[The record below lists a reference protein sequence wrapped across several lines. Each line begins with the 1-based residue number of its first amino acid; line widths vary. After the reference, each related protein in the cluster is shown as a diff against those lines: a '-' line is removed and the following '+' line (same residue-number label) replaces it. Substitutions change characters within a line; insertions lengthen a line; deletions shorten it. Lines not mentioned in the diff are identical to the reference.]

1 MLTLLVLCTAPP
13 RAAPL
18 DARVTRRNILG
29 CGSAIGIAAAAN
41 AVPPPKTN
49 VTEALAKNKVIV
61 RRQDLLTE
69 VVVDPKTGDELREIQ
84 LPAGYPKSLRP
95 PRLVER
101 RVSEAELALAA
112 VVAGGTTEI
121 ARVAALHP
129 LATLKSRAQARPG
142 TGPLDLID
150 ADGNGII
157 EPQEVKDL
165 YAGLVPSVSAAARAR
180 SASCFCGRVDGVPL
194 YHVDGVPPHAV
205 EATPRRWRRA
215 PHHQNNSSVPRAAAA
230 ATYYA
235 AREVSRRVLAPLAPP
250 PLALA
255 LLSASAASAAA
266 LVVRAP
272 ADVLATRAQVRR
284 RGEEVAT
291 TTAEAAAVGFRRWP
305 TLFAAELPYSL
316 LRILGLAALDAAAPA
331 GGGVLDATA
340 RTVAVAVVAALLT
353 TPLDVARTRVLLRTA
368 PGAADAGPPALAATL
383 AEVAAQGSLFSG
395 AALRVAYTG
404 VVVAAFIPLRT
415 LFYVGL
421 RDWIIL
427 DEVFQF
433 DAIT

>member
-1 MLTLLVLCTAPP
+1 MLTLLVLSTAAP
-13 RAAPL
+13 RAAPF
-18 DARVTRRNILG
+18 DASRARLLARRDVLG

-49 VTEALAKNKVIV
+49 VTEALQKNKIVV

-157 EPQEVKDL
+157 EPREVKDL

-180 SASCFCGRVDGVPL
+180 SASRFWGRVDGVPL
-194 YHVDGVPPHAV
+194 RVDGVTPHAV
-205 EATPRRWRRA
+205 EATPRRRRTAPRRRGESRRWRRA
-215 PHHQNNSSVPRAAAA
+215 PNHQK
-230 ATYYA
+230 
-235 AREVSRRVLAPLAPP
+235 
-250 PLALA
+250 
-255 LLSASAASAAA
+255 
-266 LVVRAP
+266 
-272 ADVLATRAQVRR
+272 Q
-284 RGEEVAT
+284 
-291 TTAEAAAVGFRRWP
+291 
-305 TLFAAELPYSL
+305 
-316 LRILGLAALDAAAPA
+316 
-331 GGGVLDATA
+331 
-340 RTVAVAVVAALLT
+340 
-353 TPLDVARTRVLLRTA
+353 
-368 PGAADAGPPALAATL
+368 
-383 AEVAAQGSLFSG
+383 
-395 AALRVAYTG
+395 
-404 VVVAAFIPLRT
+404 
-415 LFYVGL
+415 
-421 RDWIIL
+421 
-427 DEVFQF
+427 
-433 DAIT
+433 

>member
-1 MLTLLVLCTAPP
+1 MLTLLVLSTTAP

-18 DARVTRRNILG
+18 DVSRARLLARRDVLG
-29 CGSAIGIAAAAN
+29 CGSAICIAAAAN

-49 VTEALAKNKVIV
+49 VTEALEKNKIVV

-69 VVVDPKTGDELREIQ
+69 VVVDPKTGDELRELQ

-142 TGPLDLID
+142 TGPLALID

-157 EPQEVKDL
+157 EPREVKDL

-180 SASCFCGRVDGVPL
+180 SASCFWGRVDGVPL
-194 YHVDGVPPHAV
+194 H
-205 EATPRRWRRA
+205 TIKSNR
-215 PHHQNNSSVPRAAAA
+215 SVPRAAAA

-291 TTAEAAAVGFRRWP
+291 TTAAAAAVGFRRWP

-316 LRILGLAALDAAAPA
+316 LRILGLAVLDAAAPA

-340 RTVAVAVVAALLT
+340 RTIAVAVIAALLT

-383 AEVAAQGSLFSG
+383 AEVAAEGSLFSG

>member
-1 MLTLLVLCTAPP
+1 MLGVLF
-13 RAAPL
+13 
-18 DARVTRRNILG
+18 LG
-29 CGSAIGIAAAAN
+29 S
-41 AVPPPKTN
+41 
-49 VTEALAKNKVIV
+49 
-61 RRQDLLTE
+61 
-69 VVVDPKTGDELREIQ
+69 
-84 LPAGYPKSLRP
+84 
-95 PRLVER
+95 
-101 RVSEAELALAA
+101 
-112 VVAGGTTEI
+112 
-121 ARVAALHP
+121 
-129 LATLKSRAQARPG
+129 
-142 TGPLDLID
+142 
-150 ADGNGII
+150 
-157 EPQEVKDL
+157 
-165 YAGLVPSVSAAARAR
+165 
-180 SASCFCGRVDGVPL
+180 
-194 YHVDGVPPHAV
+194 
-205 EATPRRWRRA
+205 RRWRTA
-215 PHHQNNSSVPRAAAA
+215 HSVPRAAAA

-331 GGGVLDATA
+331 GGGVVDATA

-383 AEVAAQGSLFSG
+383 AEVAAEGSLFSG

>member
-1 MLTLLVLCTAPP
+1 MLTLLVLSTAAPT
-13 RAAPL
+13 AAPL
-18 DARVTRRNILG
+18 NARLARRNILG

-49 VTEALAKNKVIV
+49 VTEALQKNKIVV

-157 EPQEVKDL
+157 EPREVKDL

-180 SASCFCGRVDGVPL
+180 SASRFWGRVDGVPL
-194 YHVDGVPPHAV
+194 HAV
-205 EATPRRWRRA
+205 DAASMAYCSTPSKQQFRAPRSRGRDVLRRA
-215 PHHQNNSSVPRAAAA
+215 RS
-230 ATYYA
+230 
-235 AREVSRRVLAPLAPP
+235 
-250 PLALA
+250 
-255 LLSASAASAAA
+255 
-266 LVVRAP
+266 
-272 ADVLATRAQVRR
+272 
-284 RGEEVAT
+284 
-291 TTAEAAAVGFRRWP
+291 
-305 TLFAAELPYSL
+305 
-316 LRILGLAALDAAAPA
+316 LAA
-331 GGGVLDATA
+331 GA
-340 RTVAVAVVAALLT
+340 R
-353 TPLDVARTRVLLRTA
+353 A
-368 PGAADAGPPALAATL
+368 PGAAAARASPALGVGRVGGGARGPRAGRRARDARPGPAARR
-383 AEVAAQGSLFSG
+383 GG
-395 AALRVAYTG
+395 RHNDG
-404 VVVAAFIPLRT
+404 
-415 LFYVGL
+415 
-421 RDWIIL
+421 
-427 DEVFQF
+427 
-433 DAIT
+433 